1 VKPKIHVSFLATIKE
16 RSVRLV
22 RWRVKKKKK
31 PNGMSEQHYKNM
43 KRGEEKKV
51 RRNQKGHRTGGTA
64 NKLPTNIHETRNA
77 TTAERMTI
85 SQCARTI
92 TGLRIR
98 VSGTANAGTALTILK
113 PLRAFSSVSSV
124 SSDFE
129 FKIDSLEGPFVVVGE
144 AGPVPDQ

>member
-1 VKPKIHVSFLATIKE
+1 
-16 RSVRLV
+16 
-22 RWRVKKKKK
+22 
-31 PNGMSEQHYKNM
+31 MSEQHYKNM
-43 KRGEEKKV
+43 KKGEEKQV
-51 RRNQKGHRTGGTA
+51 QRNQKGHRTGGTA

-124 SSDFE
+124 SSVFSDFE

>member
-1 VKPKIHVSFLATIKE
+1 M
-16 RSVRLV
+16 
-22 RWRVKKKKK
+22 KK
-31 PNGMSEQHYKNM
+31 S
-43 KRGEEKKV
+43 EEKQNSE
-51 RRNQKGHRTGGTA
+51 RNQTGHRIGGTA

-85 SQCARTI
+85 SHCPRTI

-113 PLRAFSSVSSV
+113 PLRTFASVSSV
-124 SSDFE
+124 FSVFE
-129 FKIDSLEGPFVVVGE
+129 FKVNSLEGPFVVVGE